1 MMQLIALA
9 IMIVV
14 IPVASLTLI
23 IGAAFIELTRPG
35 HPKPPRRPNPSLT
48 RTAWRKQTGRP

>member
-1 MMQLIALA
+1 MMQMIALFL
-9 IMIVV
+9 MIVV

-23 IGAAFIELTRPG
+23 MVAAVSDLLNRGPR
-35 HPKPPRRPNPSLT
+35 PPRIPNPSLT